1 MIYTIYKGNESIDIE
16 YNDGIVTYQD
26 YDPINQVD
34 IKCGES
40 ITIKVEWDGNKR
52 VFFGSVGDL
61 IGGLSYSAKDANGN
75 NYRCNVV
82 SYNSEY
88 IELLLVSVD
97 KSDLFTAL
105 SRFNPF
111 TNLNKVYKTDFYLGY
126 NDVCNRTNVDMTGWI
141 DVSYQDKAIIGLNN
155 TTQYNLNV
163 LVNDDFCDSQCFKP
177 RNEAVINADFTPK
190 AVIQF
195 RSHPQ
200 NAEYANCLKDL
211 VCYGDLKLKGIDR
224 TKVIDVGSIGAL
236 GYRYGIVNGFWYPC
250 NDYKWV
256 PPEAGLRILYD
267 GTYQPTD
274 YNIQIATGQISGTP
288 IKLLWKPKYCHINT
302 ILWAMC
308 DTLKR
313 DYDINLRYDT
323 LEYETRP
330 YQYELKGGATNP
342 ANVQI
347 PKIFSG
353 VNLTIPINFGETEQR
368 IVNTYGTSVTTT
380 GQFVT
385 GNLNEIDII
394 RNEQGTPVNIT
405 INGQARFA
413 RPGNADTTLYS
424 TSLKLGFFNN
434 TTYSYNDLIASA
446 INNFGNDTEIIGT
459 MTLHDNL
466 TNTDIV
472 VWEGLYDTHS
482 TYRSPYPMIYDK
494 SVLFFYQYRS
504 NETVDVTWNFSIS
517 IMPADGYDILNDT
530 FNTSSYEVKFNDI
543 YTSLPIKGQ
552 KVVYDNTITRTLNVF
567 NGVQIMT
574 KQKSDGDFLPFKNNN
589 VRFSDLAMYDYKA
602 SDLLRDIIQLF
613 NLRLVG
619 SGKDYYLIESHRY
632 HNNDVLNINSYVEN
646 TSAFKSQIDNIGYMK
661 FVDNVDDNTTALK
674 CTYFPNWN
682 ENEAKVYEPRIIKVP
697 KMTLKS
703 SSQTRNRKYKGDF
716 TDIMP
721 LLDCGDKDGW
731 IDPKSVFMFRHI
743 YWWSGYNMPD
753 VSGSLDSYNRYG
765 YTLNGT
771 IMNQDPDADKKAID
785 TFIYSGT
792 ISNVGAGMLHVFNL
806 PLADCDFGY
815 TKSNWVSDLLLQNR
829 LPNYKALMDLWN
841 YEKGREGNLGQLG
854 TYIYNDIVEQ
864 MNTVIIEVNVNG
876 MIIDRDI
883 LFKKI
888 EYNNNYYRC
897 YKIDYKES
905 TNTAKLYLYMI

>member
-1 MIYTIYKGNESIDIE
+1 MIYTIYKGSDSIDIE

-26 YDPINQVD
+26 YDPINQVE

-40 ITIKVEWDGNKR
+40 ITIKVDWDGNKR
-52 VFFGSVGDL
+52 VFFGSIGDL
-61 IGGLSYSAKDANGN
+61 IGGLSYDAKDANGN

-82 SYNSEY
+82 SYDGTY
-88 IELLLVSVD
+88 IELLLVSID
-97 KSDLFTAL
+97 KLGLFNAL
-105 SRFNPF
+105 DNINPF
-111 TNLNKVYKTDFYLGY
+111 DNLNRVYNTGFLLGY
-126 NDVCNRTNVDMTGWI
+126 NDVRNRTNVDMTGWI
-141 DVSYQDKAIIGLNN
+141 GTSYQDKAIIGQSG
-155 TTQYNLNV
+155 TTKYSLNV
-163 LVNDDFCDSQCFKP
+163 LSNDDYSDSVCFKP
-177 RNEAVINADFTPK
+177 RNSAIINADFTPK

-211 VCYGDLKLKGIDR
+211 VCYGDLKLNGIDR
-224 TKVIDVGSIGAL
+224 TKLIDIDSGGSL
-236 GYRYGIVNGFWYPC
+236 GYSYGIVDGFWYAC
-250 NDYKWV
+250 NDYEWRA
-256 PPEAGLRILYD
+256 PETGLRIKYD
-267 GTYQPTD
+267 GNYTPTD
-274 YNIQIATGQISGTP
+274 YNVQIATGQLSGTP

-330 YQYELKGGATNP
+330 YQYELKGGAAYP

-353 VNLTIPINFGETEQR
+353 VNLTIPINFTETET
-368 IVNTYGTSVTTT
+368 VNFNTYGSNVSQT
-380 GQFVT
+380 GSITANPCTVNVDRDSE
-385 GNLNEIDII
+385 GNVMS
-394 RNEQGTPVNIT
+394 VNIT
-405 INGQARFA
+405 ARYRVKSLSTAHVANRGIFNTFGWFDADGGNLLSTAFFVPDADLTYLMTIYEEVNGNERQVAIIDKND
-413 RPGNADTTLYS
+413 PNAFYVGKAVLSRTIS
-424 TSLKLGFFNN
+424 TSN
-434 TTYSYNDLIASA
+434 I
-446 INNFGNDTEIIGT
+446 
-459 MTLHDNL
+459 
-466 TNTDIV
+466 
-472 VWEGLYDTHS
+472 
-482 TYRSPYPMIYDK
+482 K
-494 SVLFFYQYRS
+494 SVLF
-504 NETVDVTWNFSIS
+504 DISIS
-517 IMPADGYDILNDT
+517 LSMKDT
-530 FNTSSYEVKFNDI
+530 SEPLPNAFNKSYVFKIEDA
-543 YTSLPIKGQ
+543 YGQLPNPTG
-552 KVVYDNTITRTLNVF
+552 VANLVYNNTVQRTLNMT
-567 NGVQIMT
+567 NGVNLMT
-574 KQKSDGDFLPFKNNN
+574 KQTSDGNFLAFKNNL
-589 VRFSDLAMYDYKA
+589 VKFSELKMYDYKA

-716 TDIMP
+716 TDLMP

-731 IDPKSVFMFRHI
+731 IDPKSVFMFRHV
-743 YWWSGYNMPD
+743 YWWSGYHLPD

-771 IMNQDPDADKKAID
+771 IMNNDPDIDKKAMD
-785 TFIYSGT
+785 TFIYSGS
-792 ISNVGAGMLHVFNL
+792 ISSVGNGMLHVFNL

-854 TYIYNDIVEQ
+854 TYIYNYIVEQ
-864 MNTVIIEVNVNG
+864 MNTVTIEVNVNG

>member
-40 ITIKVEWDGNKR
+40 ITIKVDWDGNKR

-61 IGGLSYSAKDANGN
+61 IGGLSYDAKDANGN

-97 KSDLFTAL
+97 KLGLFNAL
-105 SRFNPF
+105 DNINPF
-111 TNLNKVYKTDFYLGY
+111 TNLNKVYNTGFSLGY
-126 NDVCNRTNVDMTGWI
+126 NDVRNRTNVDMTGWI
-141 DVSYQDKAIIGLNN
+141 GVSYQDKAIIGSNG
-155 TTQYNLNV
+155 TTQYDLNV
-163 LVNDDFCDSQCFKP
+163 LTNDDFCDSQCFKP

-195 RSHPQ
+195 RAHPQ

-211 VCYGDLKLKGIDR
+211 VCYGDLKLNGIDR
-224 TKVIDVGSIGAL
+224 TKLIDVGSKAAL
-236 GYRYGIVNGFWYPC
+236 GYDYGIVDGFWCPC

-256 PPEAGLRILYD
+256 APETGLRILYD

-330 YQYELKGGATNP
+330 YQYELKGGASNP

-353 VNLTIPINFGETEQR
+353 VNLTIPINFAESTSINEYVYGGIDNKYGAITTNEAFVKVEQDA
-368 IVNTYGTSVTTT
+368 
-380 GQFVT
+380 T
-385 GNLNEIDII
+385 GNIL
-394 RNEQGTPVNIT
+394 NIT
-405 INGQARFA
+405 INGRYRVKTRDGS
-413 RPGNADTTLYS
+413 RPDRVYAAYTDMYLYNS
-424 TSLKLGFFNN
+424 NYINLL
-434 TTYSYNDLIASA
+434 YYNI
-446 INNFGNDTEIIGT
+446 NDTEVQITGT
-459 MTLHDNL
+459 ATNYYLLADGTPKAGEPYDVLARASDGVITFDLHTGTLRNE
-466 TNTDIV
+466 N
-472 VWEGLYDTHS
+472 
-482 TYRSPYPMIYDK
+482 IY
-494 SVLFFYQYRS
+494 
-504 NETVDVTWNFSIS
+504 VDFSIS
-517 IMPADGYDILNDT
+517 IVPRGDLQYLPARFNSPTYSVFMADGNRKAP
-530 FNTSSYEVKFNDI
+530 SGM
-543 YTSLPIKGQ
+543 LPLP
-552 KVVYDNTITRTLNVF
+552 YSELWERTLNIS
-567 NGVQIMT
+567 NGFHIV
-574 KQKSDGDFLPFKNNN
+574 KHEKSDGNFLAFKNNL

-661 FVDNVDDNTTALK
+661 FIDNVDDNTTALK

-716 TDIMP
+716 TDVMP

-731 IDPKSVFMFRHI
+731 IDPKSVFMFRHV

-771 IMNQDPDADKKAID
+771 IMNQDPDADKKAMD
-785 TFIYSGT
+785 MPLYSGG
-792 ISNVGAGMLHVFNL
+792 ISSFSAGMLHVFNL

-864 MNTVIIEVNVNG
+864 MNTVTIEVNVNG

-905 TNTAKLYLYMI
+905 SNTAKLYLYMI

>member
-61 IGGLSYSAKDANGN
+61 IGGLSYDAKDANGN

-82 SYNSEY
+82 SYDGTY

-105 SRFNPF
+105 SMFNPF
-111 TNLNKVYKTDFYLGY
+111 TNLNKVYKTDFSLGY
-126 NDVCNRTNVDMTGWI
+126 NDVRNRTNVDMTGWI
-141 DVSYQDKAIIGLNN
+141 GVSYQDKAIIGLNGS
-155 TTQYNLNV
+155 TQYNLNI
-163 LVNDDFCDSQCFKP
+163 LTNDDFCDSQCFKP

-211 VCYGDLKLKGIDR
+211 VCYGDLKLNGIDR
-224 TKVIDVGSIGAL
+224 TKLIDVGSSGSL
-236 GYRYGIVNGFWYPC
+236 GYSYGIVDGFWYPC

-256 PPEAGLRILYD
+256 SPETKLRILYD

-274 YNIQIATGQISGTP
+274 YNVQIATGQISGTP

-330 YQYELKGGATNP
+330 YQYELKGGVTNP

-353 VNLTIPINFGETEQR
+353 VNLTIPINFAETTSINEYVYGGIDNKYGAIATNEAFVKVEQDA
-368 IVNTYGTSVTTT
+368 
-380 GQFVT
+380 T
-385 GNLNEIDII
+385 GNILNISII
-394 RNEQGTPVNIT
+394 GRYRIKTRDGST
-405 INGQARFA
+405 INRAYTAFTDMYLY
-413 RPGNADTTLYS
+413 NSNYLNLLYYNNKDTEVQITGTATNYYTLSDGSIVTDGGAYDV
-424 TSLKLGFFNN
+424 LH
-434 TTYSYNDLIASA
+434 IASDGVITFPLA
-446 INNFGNDTEIIGT
+446 TYPLSNPVLRSGN
-459 MTLHDNL
+459 
-466 TNTDIV
+466 
-472 VWEGLYDTHS
+472 
-482 TYRSPYPMIYDK
+482 IY
-494 SVLFFYQYRS
+494 
-504 NETVDVTWNFSIS
+504 VDFSIS
-517 IMPADGYDILNDT
+517 IVPRGDLQYLPERFNSSTYTVFMADGNRKAPLGSTLLPYSELWERSLNISNG
-530 FNTSSYEVKFNDI
+530 FHIVKHE
-543 YTSLPIKGQ
+543 
-552 KVVYDNTITRTLNVF
+552 
-567 NGVQIMT
+567 
-574 KQKSDGDFLPFKNNN
+574 KSDGNFLAFKNNL

-632 HNNDVLNINSYVEN
+632 HNNEVLNINTYVEN
-646 TSAFKSQIDNIGYMK
+646 ASAFKSQIDNIGYMK
-661 FVDNVDDNTTALK
+661 FIDNVDDNTTALK
-674 CTYFPNWN
+674 CTYFSNWN

-716 TDIMP
+716 VDVMP

-765 YTLNGT
+765 YILNGT
-771 IMNQDPDADKKAID
+771 IMNQDPDADKKAMD
-785 TFIYSGT
+785 TFIYSGI
-792 ISNVGAGMLHVFNL
+792 ISSISAGMLHVFNL

-854 TYIYNDIVEQ
+854 TYIYKDIVEQ
-864 MNTVIIEVNVNG
+864 MNTVTIEVNVNG

-905 TNTAKLYLYMI
+905 SNTAKLYLYMI

>member
-1 MIYTIYKGNESIDIE
+1 MIYTIYKGEESIDIE

-26 YDPINQVD
+26 YDPINQVE

-52 VFFGSVGDL
+52 VFFGSIGDL
-61 IGGLSYSAKDANGN
+61 IGGLSYDAKDANGN

-82 SYNSEY
+82 SYDGTY

-97 KSDLFTAL
+97 KLGLFNAL
-105 SRFNPF
+105 DNINPF
-111 TNLNKVYKTDFYLGY
+111 DNLNRVYNTGFLLGY
-126 NDVCNRTNVDMTGWI
+126 NDVRNRTNVDMTGWI
-141 DVSYQDKAIIGLNN
+141 GVSYQDKAIIGQNN
-155 TTQYNLNV
+155 TTQYSLNV
-163 LVNDDFCDSQCFKP
+163 LTNDDFSDSQCFKP
-177 RNEAVINADFTPK
+177 RNPAVINADFTPK

-211 VCYGDLKLKGIDR
+211 VCYGDLKLNGIDR
-224 TKVIDVGSIGAL
+224 TKLIDVGSAATL
-236 GYRYGIVNGFWYPC
+236 GYNYGIVPGFWYPC
-250 NDYKWV
+250 NDYEWV
-256 PPEAGLRILYD
+256 APETGLRILYD
-267 GTYQPTD
+267 GNYTPTD
-274 YNIQIATGQISGTP
+274 YNVQIATGQISGTP

-330 YQYELKGGATNP
+330 YQYELKGGAANP
-342 ANVQI
+342 ANVEI

-353 VNLTIPINFGETEQR
+353 VNLTIPINFAETSAVNEYVYGGTDNKYGQIATNEAFVKVEQDP
-368 IVNTYGTSVTTT
+368 T
-380 GQFVT
+380 GKI
-385 GNLNEIDII
+385 L
-394 RNEQGTPVNIT
+394 NIT
-405 INGQARFA
+405 INGRY
-413 RPGNADTTLYS
+413 RVKKRDGSKADGVYAAYTDMYL
-424 TSLKLGFFNN
+424 
-434 TTYSYNDLIASA
+434 YNDKW
-446 INNFGNDTEIIGT
+446 INLLWYNINDKEVQIIGT
-459 MTLHDNL
+459 ATNYSYMADGSPKIDYGPYDVLGIAHDGVITFL
-466 TNTDIV
+466 
-472 VWEGLYDTHS
+472 LS
-482 TYRSPYPMIYDK
+482 TGTFRQGNIY
-494 SVLFFYQYRS
+494 
-504 NETVDVTWNFSIS
+504 VDFSIS
-517 IMPADGYDILNDT
+517 IVPREGYDYLPDRFNSSTYTVFMGDGNRKANPMMQPLPYSELWERSLNIS
-530 FNTSSYEVKFNDI
+530 NGLHIVKKETSEGN
-543 YTSLPIKGQ
+543 
-552 KVVYDNTITRTLNVF
+552 
-567 NGVQIMT
+567 
-574 KQKSDGDFLPFKNNN
+574 FLAFKNNL
-589 VRFSDLAMYDYKA
+589 VHFSDLAMYDYKA

-682 ENEAKVYEPRIIKVP
+682 ENEAKVYEPRIIKIP
-697 KMTLKS
+697 KMTLKG

-716 TDIMP
+716 CDLMP

-731 IDPKSVFMFRHI
+731 IDPKSVFMFRHV
-743 YWWSGYNMPD
+743 YWWSGYHLPD

-771 IMNQDPDADKKAID
+771 IMNNDPDVDKKAMD
-785 TFIYSGT
+785 TFIYSGA
-792 ISNVGAGMLHVFNL
+792 ISHVGAGMLHVFNL

-864 MNTVIIEVNVNG
+864 MNTVTIEVNING